1 MKLSYLFDTNAVSE
15 SLRRKP
21 NPSYVE
27 WLRSLAPEHQFTSI
41 VVVAELYAGA
51 YHSPAVE
58 KWLARIDNEILP
70 RIVILGFD
78 LECAREFG
86 RIKAELQQVGK
97 PIEDFDIQIAATAVR
112 HHLILVTAN
121 EEHFRRIPNLQ
132 LKTFSPG
139 AHPA

>member
-1 MKLSYLFDTNAVSE
+1 MSYLFDTNAVSE

-27 WLRSLAPEHQFTSI
+27 WLRSLAPERQFTSI
-41 VVVAELYAGA
+41 IVVAELYAGA
-51 YHSPAVE
+51 YHSSAVE
-58 KWLARIDNEILP
+58 KWLDRIDNDILP
-70 RIVILGFD
+70 TLTILGFD

-86 RIKAELQQVGK
+86 RIKAKLQQMGR

-112 HHLILVTAN
+112 HRLVLVTAN
-121 EEHFRRIPNLQ
+121 KEHFRRIPNLQ

-139 AHPA
+139 THLA